1 MKHYE
6 DLSAL
11 GMNIERQVYL
21 AGLRIRDC
29 INLQVPNG
37 SRLLDDVIHAAVS
50 AQDQNDGA
58 LSNHLDWVAPLHSLK
73 RYTDFKKSTLHS

>member
-37 SRLLDDVIHAAVS
+37 SRLLDDVIHAAVN
-50 AQDQNDGA
+50 AQDQDDGKR
-58 LSNHLDWVAPLHSLK
+58 SDHLD
-73 RYTDFKKSTLHS
+73 

>member
-6 DLSAL
+6 DLLAL
-11 GMNIERQVYL
+11 GMDIERQIYF

-37 SRLLDDVIHAAVS
+37 SRMLDEVIHAAVT
-50 AQDQNDGA
+50 AKNQLDDEK
-58 LSNHLDWVAPLHSLK
+58 LSNHLDWIAPLHSL
-73 RYTDFKKSTLHS
+73 